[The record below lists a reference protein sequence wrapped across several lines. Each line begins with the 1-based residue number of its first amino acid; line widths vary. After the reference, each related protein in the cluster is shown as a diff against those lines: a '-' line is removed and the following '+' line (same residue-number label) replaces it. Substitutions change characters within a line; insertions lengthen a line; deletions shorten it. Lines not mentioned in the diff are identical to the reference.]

1 MRITTDVYD
10 KKCQELKTGPRGFE
24 PLQLASKA
32 RVLPLDDGPSKNV
45 SMLPRIYIL
54 INKIF
59 VIFIIFPR
67 NTEF

>member
-32 RVLPLDDGPSKNV
+32 RVLPLDDGPPENCVYVTK
-45 SMLPRIYIL
+45 IL
-54 INKIF
+54 Y
-59 VIFIIFPR
+59 P
-67 NTEF
+67 